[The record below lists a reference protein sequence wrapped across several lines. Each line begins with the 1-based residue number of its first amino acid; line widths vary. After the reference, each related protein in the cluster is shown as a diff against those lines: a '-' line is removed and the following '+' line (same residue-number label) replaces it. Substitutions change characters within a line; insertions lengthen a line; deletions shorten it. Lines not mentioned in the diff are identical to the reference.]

1 MAELT
6 DPVVDSGDRSA
17 VEAMSENTLTSGYET
32 PPLARKD

>member
-6 DPVVDSGDRSA
+6 DPLVDSGDRSA
-17 VEAMSENTLTSGYET
+17 VEAMFGNTLTSGYKA

>member
-17 VEAMSENTLTSGYET
+17 VEAMFWDTLTG
-32 PPLARKD
+32 ARPRPW